1 LANRSKQV
9 LLHEV
14 AGTFDELIGRFGCHA
29 VASGGEMYIQP
40 YVYLSLHLVQ
50 MRAAG
55 WAVDFDQVAAVSGA
69 SALFAYQRDDFM
81 PKYAHLD
88 VEPDRRI
95 AEATGFGYE
104 WVSFEDVGGAWE
116 RVIESIDAGR
126 SAKGWDWEGILF
138 AGYRHARRAEDRKV
152 FALADGP
159 GTYARWLTWD
169 EFGEWAGRVGKWGVP
184 HLGRHTGHVG
194 VRPARE
200 VALRLMRDLVAWS
213 TDPPASVRERYPE
226 ATLGLAGIEAY
237 AAACERADLGEDWL
251 MCHPINGQWG
261 VRNASS
267 VYLRRVAE
275 SGILAEA
282 ASDQLCAAAD
292 AYRAA
297 YEHWATAYREH
308 LGHDVPEERRKT
320 AAARQSAASEFRSAL
335 ADERTALAAV
345 AEALSLAGG

>member
-1 LANRSKQV
+1 V

-116 RVIESIDAGR
+116 WVIESVDAGLTGSVAGIAETGTLVLPAGPSR
-126 SAKGWDWEGILF
+126 SQLASLLPPIHIALLPVEALYFSVGDWLSAEGRQWIDHSSCVTLIS
-138 AGYRHARRAEDRKV
+138 GPSRT
-152 FALADGP
+152 ADIEMTMTIGVHGP
-159 GTYARWLTWD
+159 GTLIVVCYD
-169 EFGEWAGRVGKWGVP
+169 
-184 HLGRHTGHVG
+184 
-194 VRPARE
+194 
-200 VALRLMRDLVAWS
+200 
-213 TDPPASVRERYPE
+213 
-226 ATLGLAGIEAY
+226 
-237 AAACERADLGEDWL
+237 
-251 MCHPINGQWG
+251 
-261 VRNASS
+261 
-267 VYLRRVAE
+267 
-275 SGILAEA
+275 
-282 ASDQLCAAAD
+282 
-292 AYRAA
+292 
-297 YEHWATAYREH
+297 
-308 LGHDVPEERRKT
+308 
-320 AAARQSAASEFRSAL
+320 
-335 ADERTALAAV
+335 
-345 AEALSLAGG
+345 